1 MTSHYAPEVMDAARE
16 YLNREPIYLTPP
28 VLSEGRLRIDDYSI
42 YLYSSPPH
50 TSMEAMYASA
60 YDHARFNG
68 PRRHA
73 PFRELHLLSQP
84 YPNDTSDWAEN
95 IRWAK
100 QQFAM
105 FGSIW
110 TEYDYFLECITAH
123 RHEIGWVSEEVIRDG
138 M

>member
-1 MTSHYAPEVMDAARE
+1 MDAARE
-16 YLNREPIYLTPP
+16 YLNREPIYLTPH

-60 YDHARFNG
+60 YDYARFNG

-100 QQFAM
+100 QQFAT